1 MSKSKKDQ
9 PYSSHLKGVSA
20 LLGNDIPEA
29 TGNTIPLKQ
38 IKLPPQQPRRY
49 FDSKKLEELSNS
61 IKKLGVLEPLLVRQT
76 GTDTYELIA
85 GERRLRASQMVG
97 LFEVPVIICSFDD
110 DTTAE
115 VRLIENLQ
123 REDLNPVEETEGILE
138 LLVIQIGIK
147 KQEVIS
153 HLHRMRNVCD
163 RDSELRDNVMSQS
176 ESLVIN
182 ELFESLGRM
191 TWASFV
197 KNRLPLLKLPS
208 DVLEFLRA
216 GKIEYTKARV
226 IAKIKD
232 TERRVQV
239 LNRAVSE
246 QLSLSQIKVMIRSSD
261 NEEKQPP
268 SLKER
273 HKQVAS
279 RLQKSSVWDN
289 PRKKKRVEKLL
300 KEIETILLDEE
311 DS

>member
-1 MSKSKKDQ
+1 MSKNKKDQ

-20 LLGNDIPEA
+20 LLGDDIPDA

-38 IKLPPQQPRRY
+38 IQLPPQQPRRY

-61 IKKLGVLEPLLVRQT
+61 IKKLGVLEPLLVRQI
-76 GTDTYELIA
+76 GADTYELIA

-97 LFEVPVIICSFDD
+97 LSEVPVIICSFDD
-110 DTTAE
+110 NTTAE

-138 LLVIQIGIK
+138 LLAIQTGVSR
-147 KQEVIS
+147 QEVIS

-163 RDSELRDNVMSQS
+163 RDSELRDNVMSQP
-176 ESLVIN
+176 ESLVVN

-226 IAKIKD
+226 IAKINSK
-232 TERRVQV
+232 ERRVQV
-239 LNRAVSE
+239 LNTAVSE

-289 PRKKKRVEKLL
+289 PRKQKRVEKLL

-311 DS
+311 NS